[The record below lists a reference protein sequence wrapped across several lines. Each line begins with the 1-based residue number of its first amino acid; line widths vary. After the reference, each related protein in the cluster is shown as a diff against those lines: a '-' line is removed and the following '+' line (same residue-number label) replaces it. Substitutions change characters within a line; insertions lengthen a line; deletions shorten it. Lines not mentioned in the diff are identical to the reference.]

1 MDKIYAVKSSSY
13 SISRYSVSEPSHLIF
28 NGPSQDHILVFSEI
42 NDAILFMD
50 GIASKSLNF
59 IREVKSMN
67 DLKEFTDIDIDT
79 LDVHLGISDIENN
92 NTRKIFVTTNGFVVM
107 DIVTYLLAPKNINVK
122 KLFKERKYVWRRFIL

>member
-13 SISRYSVSEPSHLIF
+13 SINRYSVSEPSHLIF

-50 GIASKSLNF
+50 GITSKSLNF

-92 NTRKIFVTTNGFVVM
+92 NTRKIFVTTNGLVVM

-122 KLFKERKYVWRRFIL
+122 KLFKERKYV

>member
-122 KLFKERKYVWRRFIL
+122 KLFKERKYIWRRFIL

>member
-13 SISRYSVSEPSHLIF
+13 YINRYSVSEPAYLIC
-28 NGPSQDHILVFSEI
+28 NGPSQDHTLVFSEI

-122 KLFKERKYVWRRFIL
+122 KLFKERKYV

>member
-13 SISRYSVSEPSHLIF
+13 YINRYSVSEPSHLIF
-28 NGPSQDHILVFSEI
+28 NSPSQDHILVFSEI

-59 IREVKSMN
+59 IREVKSMK

-122 KLFKERKYVWRRFIL
+122 KLFKERKYV